1 MRPLYFHTENIGYTI
16 TLKAIISNKWYFEVY
31 TYDKWYKEVSVA
43 RSWGLRQFST
53 EIMWICY
60 VTCQCSFIIT
70 RSFITDLYTIKSLK
84 ERLSRKEYQEKEK
97 HLMIY
102 WIKFASG
109 LSGHVQIEGPDIEN

>member
-16 TLKAIISNKWYFEVY
+16 TLKAKIINKWYFEVY

-43 RSWGLRQFST
+43 RLWGLRQLST

-60 VTCQCSFIIT
+60 VTWQCSIIVT
-70 RSFITDLYTIKSLK
+70 RSLITDLYTIKSLK
-84 ERLSRKEYQEKEK
+84 ERLSRKEYQGKEK

-109 LSGHVQIEGPDIEN
+109 LSGHV